1 MVTVPP
7 GGYASR
13 PNSLM
18 IDKSPSEIDSVT
30 AGLTRLQQLDASLPI
45 HEAGVRSAVL
55 RYSLALVITAEITAL
70 RYVLDPFLNNTSI
83 FSFFFVPVILA
94 AWYLGLGPSLLNI
107 VCGVVIAALFFAPPR
122 GSLIMQDP
130 RHVSAMIAF
139 TAVSTYLAYL
149 IHWLR
154 RDIARR
160 QRVEADLVASQELAQ
175 AHQAELAHAG
185 RLSLMGEMTASLA
198 HELNQPLHSARNYAQ
213 GSIRR
218 LRKDPEADLEVLIAL
233 EKISEASDRAA
244 EILRRVRDFVNKS
257 APSVELIDIGE
268 LLHDAAMIADLGPM
282 PQRAKVVFDVAAD
295 LPPVLGDKVEIEQV
309 VVNLARNALEA
320 MDELASED
328 RRLLLGACRSDEE
341 LIEIFVRDCGAGIDA
356 DARET
361 VFEPFFTTKVDGMG
375 MGLAIC
381 RSIVERHEGTL
392 WFTANETGG
401 ATFHF
406 TLPCKEISAARE
418 AVAAFALSAEP

>member
-1 MVTVPP
+1 
-7 GGYASR
+7 
-13 PNSLM
+13 
-18 IDKSPSEIDSVT
+18 VT
-30 AGLTRLQQLDASLPI
+30 AGLTKLQQLDASLPI
-45 HEAGVRSAVL
+45 HEAGVRATVM
-55 RYSLALVITAEITAL
+55 RYVLALVITAEIAAL
-70 RYVLDPFLNNTSI
+70 RYILDQFLNNNSL

-107 VCGVVIAALFFAPPR
+107 VCGVVIAAFFFASR
-122 GSLIMQDP
+122 GSYFMQDP
-130 RHVSAMIAF
+130 RQVSGTIAF
-139 TAVSTYLAYL
+139 TAISAYLAYL

-160 QRVEADLVASQELAQ
+160 QKVEADLVATQELVQ

-218 LRKDPEADLEVLIAL
+218 MRKDPGADPEVLVAL

-257 APSVELIDIGE
+257 SPSVARLDIGE
-268 LLHDAAMIADLGPM
+268 MLHDAAMIADMGPA
-282 PQRAKVVFDVAAD
+282 PQRAKVVFEVASD
-295 LPPVLGDKVEIEQV
+295 IPPVHGDKVEIEQV
-309 VVNLARNALEA
+309 VVNLARNGLEA
-320 MDELASED
+320 MDNMPPEERVLY
-328 RRLLLGACRSDEE
+328 LGARRSDEKS
-341 LIEIFVRDCGAGIDA
+341 IEVFVRDSGPGIDA

-361 VFEPFFTTKVDGMG
+361 IFEPFFTTKADGMG

-381 RSIVERHEGTL
+381 RSIVERHDGRL
-392 WFTANETGG
+392 WFSTNGSSGT
-401 ATFHF
+401 TFHF
-406 TLPCKEISAARE
+406 TLPCEENSVVSEAAL
-418 AVAAFALSAEP
+418 AFAVQR